1 MAEHKHAAVLRAI
14 ADKGLGAAQWQ
25 DNKGGL
31 MAPWHDCDGFITPIT
46 HSFLAWRIKPER
58 KPDVVRYV
66 NVYGVSG
73 VGELCKSDIEASANR
88 SYAYGMAS
96 GMLRLT
102 LSDNEGSYTLKSAEV
117 LP

>member
-14 ADKGLGAAQWQ
+14 ADGKHVQWKSCDFGGDWQ
-25 DNKGGL
+25 DFYSAG
-31 MAPWHDCDGFITPIT
+31 MITPLT
-46 HSFLAWRIKPER
+46 HWRHEWRIKPEP

-66 NVYGVSG
+66 NVYGVTG
-73 VGELCKSDIEASANR
+73 IGELCESDIEASANR
-88 SYAYGMAS
+88 RYAYGLAS

-102 LSDNEGSYTLKSAEV
+102 LSDNEGAYKLKSAEV